1 MCIILLAVL
10 DFRCW
15 QLTLTPHCC
24 QNKHRSQ
31 DTEEQWEGKHNA
43 RKQCA
48 CNSFNCILI
57 LSFSAT
63 VRPGLNS
70 NFNFTSDTFLDLLMC
85 MACFLSAQKEA
96 LRCDTAKSTLQE
108 QRLNLQPCRDAQSC
122 TACPAEV
129 EPRRDGC
136 KAHPAAAYLSGTW
149 CEVLNFHRSGSSW
162 TVSKLSGSAR
172 QEHEAVPG
180 LRAAT
185 SLLLA
190 QSWEYFRCRQKEAN
204 AWHVSIIALLLQ
216 VSCSH
221 VPKDH
226 FRACCCLGTSAAWIE
241 KERGALQW
249 TGWEA

>member
-1 MCIILLAVL
+1 ML

-48 CNSFNCILI
+48 CNSSNCILI

-190 QSWEYFRCRQKEAN
+190 QSWEYFRCRQKRSQCMARLN
-204 AWHVSIIALLLQ
+204 HCTFAAGVLLPRSQGPFPCVLLPG
-216 VSCSH
+216 H
-221 VPKDH
+221 K
-226 FRACCCLGTSAAWIE
+226 CCLDR
-241 KERGALQW
+241 EREGSL
-249 TGWEA
+249 TMNRLRSLMPKRI